1 VPKARLAPG
10 RFAYYMEHRPSSGSR
25 RNVLVVEDEASIRRL
40 IQASLDP
47 NAYSLTE
54 TASGDQAVQL
64 LTEHPFDL
72 VILDLTLEGRDG
84 WDVLRAIDP
93 SGRRKGI
100 RVIILTA
107 RRSEGDVLR
116 AWRFGVDRYV
126 MKPFEPTEFA
136 RMVDEVLASSEDE
149 LARTRKSEL
158 EKAELLHL
166 LDTTFDAR

>member
-1 VPKARLAPG
+1 MEQRLASDP
-10 RFAYYMEHRPSSGSR
+10 R
-25 RNVLVVEDEASIRRL
+25 RNVLLVEDEASIRRL

-47 NAYSLTE
+47 NAYFLTE
-54 TASGDQAVQL
+54 TASGDQAIQL
-64 LTEHPFDL
+64 ITERPFDL
-72 VILDLTLEGRDG
+72 VILDLSLEGRDG
-84 WDVLRAIDP
+84 WDVLRAIDT
-93 SGRRKGI
+93 SGRRRGI

-126 MKPFEPTEFA
+126 MKPFEPIHFA
-136 RMVDEVLASSEDE
+136 TMVEEVLASSEDE